1 MEYTASDFHKLAS
14 PAWSLDDRRIHA
26 ELEIRQE
33 LLLPPVQSHPTL
45 PFKANPGPGNNR
57 DDHAAL
63 AHIVVVPDPAGVGG
77 GFTPNVLPGTGSVDI
92 PVGGIPSTDSQP
104 LNTACRL
111 EAIGSCL
118 DSRGFPPEVIE
129 LLLSATRKN
138 TNAAYQ
144 SAWKNWNNWCHARNV
159 HPMSGGVKEVFC
171 YLAGIFGASMS
182 YSSINVSR
190 SMLSS
195 NLNMGIGNREEIGKH
210 PLVTRLMKGIFQ
222 ARPPTPKYS
231 GTWDPSIVLS
241 HFVATAGQTLSLLQ
255 LARKLATLLALT
267 ILLRCAEIASI
278 QRETFEF
285 AGLKV
290 YFDLGTLRKSQR
302 SGPLLR
308 LSLDEWSQNKAICPL
323 TCLRSYI
330 ERTSIIRTPQ
340 NAKQLLIG
348 STKPHN
354 PVTSATVGRWIK
366 DQLREAGIDTSIFSA
381 HSTRWAAAS
390 KATSSGVSIQAILKQ
405 GHWSN
410 ESSTVVNRLL
420 NRTQSS
426 QPF

>member
-1 MEYTASDFHKLAS
+1 MEPSTQNFCQLVSATGGSSHRCFHSKLEVH
-14 PAWSLDDRRIHA
+14 P
-26 ELEIRQE
+26 ELRF
-33 LLLPPVQSHPTL
+33 PPLQPHPTV
-45 PFKANPGPGNNR
+45 PFEAHSRPSYNSA
-57 DDHAAL
+57 DHPPL
-63 AHIVVVPDPAGVGG
+63 AHSTVVPDPAGIGG
-77 GFTPNVLPGTGSVDI
+77 GCSTHVLPGSGFVDI

>member
-1 MEYTASDFHKLAS
+1 MEALDLSLRKDPASVANQGRYFREFVEYTASDFRKLAS
-14 PAWSLDDRRIHA
+14 SAWSLEDRRTHA
-26 ELEIRQE
+26 ELEIHQE
-33 LLLPPVQSHPTL
+33 LLFPSVQSHFTL

-57 DDHAAL
+57 DDHTTL
-63 AHIVVVPDPAGVGG
+63 AHTVVVSDPAGVGG
-77 GFTPNVLPGTGSVDI
+77 GCTPNVLPRTRSVDI

-118 DSRGFPPEVIE
+118 DSQGFPPEVIK

-144 SAWKNWNNWCHARNV
+144 STWKNWNYWCHARNV
-159 HPMSGGVKEVFC
+159 NPMSGGVKEVLC
-171 YLAGIFGASMS
+171 YLAGIFGAGMS

-195 NLNMGIGNREEIGKH
+195 TLNMGIGNREEIGKH
-210 PLVTRLMKGIFQ
+210 PLVTRLMKGIFL

-231 GTWDPSIVLS
+231 GTWDPSRVLS
-241 HFVATAGQTLSLLQ
+241 HFDVTAGQTLSILQ

-267 ILLRCAEIASI
+267 TLLRCAEIASI
-278 QRETFEF
+278 QIETIEF
-285 AGLKV
+285 AGPKV
-290 YFDLGTLRKSQR
+290 YFDLGTLQKSQR
-302 SGPLLR
+302 SGPLMR

-323 TCLRSYI
+323 TCLQSFI
-330 ERTSIIRTPQ
+330 ARTSNLRKPH

-366 DQLREAGIDTSIFSA
+366 DQLREAGIDTSIF
-381 HSTRWAAAS
+381 HPILPEGQRRLKPLPLEFLS
-390 KATSSGVSIQAILKQ
+390 K
-405 GHWSN
+405 
-410 ESSTVVNRLL
+410 
-420 NRTQSS
+420 
-426 QPF
+426 PF